1 MPIAALL
8 EFPAL
13 EQGDA
18 QAMRENY
25 DRVSREFNNGQPMQ
39 RTADWGGGLI
49 SHTAGYTEGGEWWV
63 VDVWEDQQSMDRF
76 IAKMMPLL
84 QRQPDYAEP
93 NVRVVTVHNIVG
105 AESMAHA

>member
-8 EFPAL
+8 EFPATG
-13 EQGDA
+13 QDA

-25 DRVSREFNNGQPMQ
+25 ERVTREFNNGQLMQ

-49 SHTAGYTEGGEWWV
+49 SHTIGYTEGGEWWV

-76 IAKMMPLL
+76 IAKMMPIL

-93 NVRVVTVHNIVG
+93 NVRVITVHNIVG